1 VALSVAD
8 SEGRIVFANRAFLGI
23 FGEIREWTVMRVREW
38 GRAYRAAGYR
48 FQDSQGCDVPIDGW
62 PIMRTLAGEQM
73 VSDDFRV
80 IFPDGSWKWLH
91 LSFHGFSLMGL
102 TGVLTIAIDVTPE
115 VELRNAAARVQ
126 RLETFAAVS
135 NGLAHDFSNILG
147 LISSNVFLAL
157 ADEGAP
163 ETTRT
168 RLQAISTASEK
179 AVKLVKRLAQFGRA
193 KQPEM
198 RPLQMNEV
206 ITDTLHLV
214 RPLIGNGVS
223 VKTELL
229 PSVPMVNADP
239 VEMERVLVNL
249 MVNALDAMPQGGEL
263 LIATE
268 VEHASGTAPNDNPAT
283 KQLVIVSVSDTGIG
297 IPESIQSKVFKPFF
311 TTKQKGTGLGLS
323 SVYTIV
329 QQHGGDINVQSA
341 PAKGTRI
348 SFYLP
353 AMASGDSSWVA
364 RY

>member
-1 VALSVAD
+1 
-8 SEGRIVFANRAFLGI
+8 
-23 FGEIREWTVMRVREW
+23 
-38 GRAYRAAGYR
+38 
-48 FQDSQGCDVPIDGW
+48 
-62 PIMRTLAGEQM
+62 
-73 VSDDFRV
+73 
-80 IFPDGSWKWLH
+80 
-91 LSFHGFSLMGL
+91 
-102 TGVLTIAIDVTPE
+102 
-115 VELRNAAARVQ
+115 
-126 RLETFAAVS
+126 
-135 NGLAHDFSNILG
+135 
-147 LISSNVFLAL
+147 
-157 ADEGAP
+157 
-163 ETTRT
+163 
-168 RLQAISTASEK
+168 
-179 AVKLVKRLAQFGRA
+179 
-193 KQPEM
+193 
-198 RPLQMNEV
+198 MNDV